1 MPFNFDDIAD
11 GAKDLYEGAKDALGF
26 DKADPNGGS
35 VVQNAGQQIGIA
47 AKRFAADSAAPQA
60 GRPSSIGL
68 LGVPLQYPIQLL
80 SVGSQDN
87 GPYIEITGFAYYR
100 LDDSNDNRTSP
111 TFNTNFGFSIES
123 VNNIEVKY
131 VICLP
136 LPGNLQS
143 GLSSSF
149 SDTPRMM
156 NAAIDFASRTN
167 KETVSADVQEM
178 IDSVINPTAGASLGT
193 LAAGVGGAIIG
204 ANNNGR
210 SGIIGGAVGAVQ
222 AQASLNY
229 GLGLNPMAEAT
240 YSGTG
245 MRSHS
250 FDFTMVPRNLAE
262 ADSINS
268 IIQTLQDGA
277 IGEAALQSTNLILKY
292 PNLHEVRFMS
302 ANGEPI
308 PGILQ
313 IPDSFLDSIN
323 VVYNPIGAGRLM
335 DDDRPTSYRVS
346 LNFKESKALTQQDV
360 KALRQ
365 QPSFNKYTTVDLIG
379 DDAGGFFDTI
389 KNMFGIGN

>member
-47 AKRFAADSAAPQA
+47 AKRFAGEAGAPALNSAGITGA
-60 GRPSSIGL
+60 RH
-68 LGVPLQYPIQLL
+68 LQYPIQLL
-80 SVGSQDN
+80 SLGSQDN
-87 GPYIEITGFAYYR
+87 GPYIEIVGFAYYR
-100 LDDSNDNRTSP
+100 MDDSNDNRTSP

-123 VNNIEVKY
+123 HNTIEVKY

-149 SDTPRMM
+149 SDTSRMM
-156 NAAIDFASRTN
+156 NAGVEFAQRAN
-167 KETVSADVQEM
+167 MQTVLDDVNALM
-178 IDSVINPTAGASLGT
+178 SSVSDPTFAEARGTAAAVIVGGIAGAVNSGKGGVISGA
-193 LAAGVGGAIIG
+193 AAGA
-204 ANNNGR
+204 A
-210 SGIIGGAVGAVQ
+210 S
-222 AQASLNY
+222 QASLNY
-229 GLGLNPMAEAT
+229 GLGLNPMTEAT

-250 FDFTMVPRNLAE
+250 FDFTMVPRNVAE

-365 QPSFNKYTTVDLIG
+365 QPSYNKYTTVDLIG
-379 DDAGGFFDTI
+379 GDAGGFFDTI
-389 KNMFGIGN
+389 KNMFGIR